1 MSCDAVSV
9 MSECTT
15 DTQRGRVYRLA
26 LKGFEELCVTYT
38 LYVEKAAEITREAI
52 HAHGIQ
58 IVSVQVYTDIL
69 QLTVVFEKKEAVLEM
84 NIS

>member
-1 MSCDAVSV
+1 M
-9 MSECTT
+9 
-15 DTQRGRVYRLA
+15 
-26 LKGFEELCVTYT
+26 TYT